1 MLTLSFSNRFD
12 TLADLLVA
20 RLAEHHGPVLAAE
33 PVIVPSAAVQRSL
46 QLRLARHHG
55 VCANLGFSYLAHW
68 LWQRMRQVLPG
79 LPGHSP
85 LDPAV
90 MAWRIDSAFAAPG
103 AFAAYP
109 RLAGYLDHADAVM
122 RHELAQ
128 RVAALFDQYATFRP
142 EWLRGWSATVG
153 DGATPRARQAAPLSP
168 DAPRQAPPLSPDA
181 AWQAAPTSPDTTWQA
196 APNSPDAAWQAALW
210 RQLTAALPA
219 EQRDPAPAFVAALQQ
234 QAEALREAGR
244 LPPRV
249 QVFCLPAMPPLHLQL
264 LQALGQVM
272 DVHVYAMN
280 PCREFW
286 FDVVDA
292 RQLATLAERGEAA
305 FRDVG
310 QPLLAAWG
318 GQAQSQLGL
327 LVDAAGDGAI
337 DDGRYDELPGDTLL
351 ARLHNAILD
360 LAEPEPGGVALA
372 DGDRS
377 LEVHACHSRTREL
390 EVLHDRLLGLLAGDD
405 PPPLDQV
412 LVVTPDLE
420 ATAPLIDAV
429 FGTVPRERFIPY
441 TITGRARSRAN
452 GIARALLQL
461 LALLGSRC
469 GVSEVFGLLQQAPVA
484 RRFGLGADALDRVHE
499 WLRAAAVHW
508 ALDADHRD
516 SLGLPAAARHSLADG
531 LERLMLGY
539 ALPAEVAE
547 PFGDRLPAGPVD
559 GAEALWLGAL
569 GRYLERL
576 DQLRRALA
584 TGPGPRPAAWTAHL
598 AEALDHFIAPAGDE
612 LEDLREVREAV
623 QRLAAQWQH
632 AEHEQPLPLDVVR
645 TALERL
651 LDDPA
656 RGGVPGGS
664 VTFSSMSSLRS
675 LPYRVVCVIG
685 LDDGAFP
692 TATRPPE
699 FDLMA
704 QRPRLGDRQRRTDER
719 NLFLDLLLAAQQ
731 TLHLSHVGR
740 SVRDNAVLPPSVLV
754 SELLECLAPWFGE
767 AWPQARARLVVEH
780 PLQAFSEL
788 PFRADSPPAL
798 RSHHQEYADAL
809 RRRHAAPPPPLHAAA
824 FDDEEDPDDESAAP
838 EPQQPFFA
846 APLPE
851 PDAAWRTLSIDRL
864 VAFFRH
870 PCRFLLRE
878 RLGLLLRQPQDELQD
893 DEAFVPEL
901 PARSALA
908 DRLLPALLAGAGD
921 EAVRRLAQAGT
932 EWPAGAYAREA
943 LDRELVTLRAFAT
956 QLQQQRAAPCLP
968 PHPVD
973 LTLEVNGQ
981 RWRLHGGFAE
991 LRPQGLVG
999 QRYDDARHGDLLAA
1013 WLRHLLLNAQ
1023 PPDGAEPASTWIARD
1038 GVVHFGRLANAPSIL
1053 QDLLALM
1060 DQGLRQPL
1068 YFFPKTAW
1076 RYVTANDSRSQAQ
1089 QGWRGSPM
1097 FPFGEGTDPWIR
1109 LALRGLPDPM
1119 TEAFGDFHRLAHQ
1132 VLDPLR
1138 AALAE
1143 GAA

>member
-1 MLTLSFSNRFD
+1 MLTLAFSNRLD

-20 RLAEHHGPVLAAE
+20 RLAAHPGPVLAAE
-33 PVIVPSAAVQRSL
+33 PVIVPSAAVQRAL
-46 QLRLARHHG
+46 TLRLARQHG
-55 VCANLGFSYLAHW
+55 VCANVGFSYLAHW
-68 LWQRMRQVLPG
+68 LWQRMRQALPG
-79 LPGHSP
+79 LPAFSP

-90 MAWRIDSAFAAPG
+90 LAWRIDAAFAEPG
-103 AFAAYP
+103 AFAGHP
-109 RLAGYLDHADAVM
+109 RLAGYLAHADAVM

-128 RVAALFDQYATFRP
+128 RVAALFDQYATYRP
-142 EWLRGWSATVG
+142 EWLRAWG
-153 DGATPRARQAAPLSP
+153 TPPGEDPPALAAWQLP
-168 DAPRQAPPLSPDA
+168 PRSPDA
-181 AWQAAPTSPDTTWQA
+181 AWQATLWQ
-196 APNSPDAAWQAALW
+196 
-210 RQLTAALPA
+210 QLTAGLPA
-219 EQRDPAPAFVAALQQ
+219 EQRDPAPAFAAVLRQQ
-234 QAEALREAGR
+234 GDALREAGH

-249 QVFCLPAMPPLHLQL
+249 QVFCLPAMPPLHLGL
-264 LQALGQVM
+264 LQALGRVM
-272 DVHVYAMN
+272 DVHVYAIN

-292 RQLATLAERGEAA
+292 GRLATLAERGESA
-305 FRDVG
+305 FREVG

-318 GQAQSQLGL
+318 GQVQSQLGL
-327 LVDAAGDGAI
+327 LVDAAGDEAGGGAI

-360 LAEPEPGGVALA
+360 LAEPEPGSITLD

-377 LEVHACHSRTREL
+377 LEVHVCHSRTREL
-390 EVLHDRLLGLLAGDD
+390 EVLQDRLLGLLAEPD
-405 PPPLDQV
+405 PPPLDQI

-429 FGTVPRERFIPY
+429 FGTAPRERAIPY

-469 GVSEVFGLLQQAPVA
+469 GVSEVYGLLQQAPVA
-484 RRFGLGADALDRVHE
+484 RRFGLSAEALDRVHG
-499 WLRAAAVHW
+499 WLQAASVHW

-516 SLGLPAAARHSLADG
+516 SLGLPAGARHSLADG

-539 ALPAEVAE
+539 ALPADVAE
-547 PFGDRLPAGPVD
+547 PFGDTLPAGPVD

-569 GRYLERL
+569 GRLLERL
-576 DQLRRALA
+576 DRLRRALA
-584 TGPGPRPAAWTAHL
+584 TGTGPHPSAWTTHL
-598 AEALDHFIAPAGDE
+598 GEALDGFIAPANDE

-632 AEHEQPLPLDVVR
+632 AGFDQPLPLDVVR
-645 TALERL
+645 GALEHL

-664 VTFSSMSSLRS
+664 VTFSAMGSLRS

-704 QRPRLGDRQRRTDER
+704 QRPRPGDRQRRTDER
-719 NLFLDLLLAAQQ
+719 NLFLDLLLAAQG

-754 SELLECLAPWFGE
+754 SELLECLGAWFGDGW
-767 AWPQARARLVVEH
+767 AGVRARLVVEH
-780 PLQAFSEL
+780 PLQAFAEA
-788 PFRADSPPAL
+788 PFRTDSPLPL

-809 RRRHAAPPPPLHAAA
+809 RRRHAAPPLTLHASA
-824 FDDEEDPDDESAAP
+824 FDDEDDPDDENAAP

-846 APLPE
+846 QPLPE
-851 PDAAWRTLSIDRL
+851 PDAAWRVLSIDRL

-870 PCRFLLRE
+870 PCRFLLKE
-878 RLGLLLRQPQDELQD
+878 RLGLQLRQPQDELQD
-893 DEAFVPEL
+893 DEAFVPGL
-901 PARSALA
+901 PERSALA
-908 DRLLPALLAGAGD
+908 QRLLPALRAGAD
-921 EAVRRLAQAGT
+921 DAAVRRLAQAGT
-932 EWPAGAYAREA
+932 DWPAGAYAREA
-943 LDRELVTLRAFAT
+943 LDRELVTLHAFAA
-956 QLQQQRAAPCLP
+956 QLQQHQAAPCLP
-968 PHPVD
+968 AHLVD
-973 LTLEVNGQ
+973 LAINVNGHP
-981 RWRLHGGFAE
+981 WRLHGGFAE

-999 QRYDDARHGDLLAA
+999 SRYDDARHGDLLAA

-1023 PPDGAEPASTWIARD
+1023 PPAGVAPASTWIAREE
-1038 GVVHFGRLANAPSIL
+1038 VLRFGRVDNASGTL
-1053 QDLLALM
+1053 HDLLALM
-1060 DQGLRQPL
+1060 DQGLREPL

-1076 RYVTANDSRSQAQ
+1076 RFVTANDSRSEALKA
-1089 QGWRGSPM
+1089 WRGSPM
-1097 FPFGEGTDPWIR
+1097 FPFGEGTDPWVR
-1109 LALRGLPDPM
+1109 LALRGLPDPVS
-1119 TEAFGDFHRLAHQ
+1119 EAFDAFRRLAHA
-1132 VLDPLR
+1132 VLDPLL
-1138 AALAE
+1138 AALADGASDAGD
-1143 GAA
+1143 GAAA

>member
-20 RLAEHHGPVLAAE
+20 RLAERQGAVLAAE
-33 PVIVPSAAVQRSL
+33 PVIVPSAAVQRAL
-46 QLRLARHHG
+46 TLRLAQRHG

-68 LWQRMRQVLPG
+68 LWQRMRQSLPG
-79 LPGHSP
+79 LPAFSP

-90 MAWRIDSAFAAPG
+90 LAWRIDAALATPG
-103 AFAAYP
+103 AFAAHP
-109 RLAGYLDHADAVM
+109 RLAGYLAQADAVM

-142 EWLRGWSATVG
+142 EWLRAWSAR
-153 DGATPRARQAAPLSP
+153 DGEEAPAVP
-168 DAPRQAPPLSPDA
+168 AWQAPPR
-181 AWQAAPTSPDTTWQA
+181 
-196 APNSPDAAWQAALW
+196 SPDAAWQAALW
-210 RQLTAALPA
+210 QQLTAALPP
-219 EQRDPAPAFVAALQQ
+219 EQRDPAPAFAAVLQQ
-234 QAEALREAGR
+234 HGHALRDSGR

-249 QVFCLPAMPPLHLQL
+249 QVFALPAMPPLHLGL
-264 LQALGQVM
+264 LQALGRVM
-272 DVHVYAMN
+272 DVHVYAIN

-292 RQLATLAERGEAA
+292 GRLAALAERGESA

-327 LVDAAGDGAI
+327 LVDAAGDAAGGGAI
-337 DDGRYDELPGDTLL
+337 DDERYDELPGDSLL

-360 LAEPEPGGVALA
+360 LADPEPGSVALA
-372 DGDRS
+372 GDDRS
-377 LEVHACHSRTREL
+377 LEIHVCHSRTREL
-390 EVLHDRLLGLLAGDD
+390 EVLHDRLLGLLADRD
-405 PPPLDQV
+405 PPTLDQI

-429 FGTVPRERFIPY
+429 FGTAPRERYIPY
-441 TITGRARSRAN
+441 SITGRARSRAN

-461 LALLGSRC
+461 LALMGSRC

-484 RRFGLGADALDRVHE
+484 RRFGLGADALDRVHD
-499 WLRAAAVHW
+499 WLQAASVHW

-516 SLGLPAAARHSLADG
+516 SLGLPASSRHSLADG

-539 ALPAEVAE
+539 ALPADVPE
-547 PFGDRLPAGPVD
+547 PFGGTLPAGPVD

-569 GRYLERL
+569 GRALERL
-576 DQLRRALA
+576 DRLRRALA
-584 TGPGPRPAAWTAHL
+584 AGPGPLPAAWTTHL
-598 AEALDHFIAPAGDE
+598 GEALDDFIRPADDE
-612 LEDLREVREAV
+612 LEDQREVREAV

-632 AEHEQPLPLDVVR
+632 SGFGQPLPLDVVR
-645 TALERL
+645 AALERL

-656 RGGVPGGS
+656 RGGVPSGS

-704 QRPRLGDRQRRTDER
+704 QRPRPGDRQRRTDER
-719 NLFLDLLLAAQQ
+719 NLFLDLLLACQG

-754 SELLECLAPWFGE
+754 SELLEGLAPWFGDDWT
-767 AWPQARARLVVEH
+767 AVRARLVIEH
-780 PLQAFSEL
+780 PLQAFAEV
-788 PFRADSPPAL
+788 PFRTDSPPAL
-798 RSHHQEYADAL
+798 RSHHHEYADAL
-809 RRRHAAPPPPLHAAA
+809 RRRHATPPPRLHAMA

-846 APLPE
+846 QPLPA
-851 PDAAWRTLSIDRL
+851 PDDAWRALPIDRL

-870 PCRFLLRE
+870 PCRFLLQQ
-878 RLGLLLRQPQDELQD
+878 RLGLQLRQPQDELAD
-893 DEAFVPEL
+893 DEAFIPDL

-908 DRLLPALLAGAGD
+908 DRLLPVLLAGADDG
-921 EAVRRLAQAGT
+921 AARRLAEAGT

-956 QLQQQRAAPCLP
+956 HLQQHRAAPRLP
-968 PHPVD
+968 PHLVD
-973 LTLEVNGQ
+973 LSIEVNGQ

-1023 PPDGAEPASTWIARD
+1023 PPALVEPVSTWIARD
-1038 GVVHFGRLANAPSIL
+1038 GVTRFGRVGDALGKL
-1053 QDLLALM
+1053 RDLLALM

-1068 YFFPKTAW
+1068 YFFPRTAW

-1119 TEAFGDFHRLAHQ
+1119 TEAFDEFHRLAHA
-1132 VLDPLR
+1132 VLDPLQK
-1138 AALAE
+1138 ALAE
-1143 GAA
+1143 GEAA

>member
-33 PVIVPSAAVQRSL
+33 PVIVPSAAVQRAL
-46 QLRLARHHG
+46 TLRLARRHG
-55 VCANLGFSYLAHW
+55 VCANVGFSYLAHW
-68 LWQRMRQVLPG
+68 LWQCMRQTLPG
-79 LPGHSP
+79 LPAFSP

-90 MAWRIDSAFAAPG
+90 LAWRIDAAFGAPG
-103 AFAAYP
+103 AFAAHP
-109 RLAGYLDHADAVM
+109 RLAGYLAHADAVM
-122 RHELAQ
+122 RHELAD
-128 RVAALFDQYATFRP
+128 RVAALFSEYATFRP
-142 EWLRGWSATVG
+142 EWLRAW
-153 DGATPRARQAAPLSP
+153 GAHEGE
-168 DAPRQAPPLSPDA
+168 DPPALA
-181 AWQAAPTSPDTTWQA
+181 AWQQPPR
-196 APNSPDAAWQAALW
+196 SPDAAWQAALW
-210 RQLTAALPA
+210 RQLTTGLSP
-219 EQRDPAPAFVAALQQ
+219 EQRDPAPAFAAALQRQGAGLRQ
-234 QAEALREAGR
+234 QADSRPADALRPADDALRDAGR

-249 QVFCLPAMPPLHLQL
+249 QVFCLPAMPPLHLGL
-264 LQALGQVM
+264 LQALGRVM
-272 DVHVYAMN
+272 DVHVYAIN

-292 RQLATLAERGEAA
+292 GRLAALAERGESA
-305 FRDVG
+305 FREVG

-327 LVDAAGDGAI
+327 LVDAAGDEAAGGAI
-337 DDGRYDELPGDTLL
+337 DDGRYDEQPGDTLL

-360 LAEPEPGGVALA
+360 LADPEPGSVALD

-377 LEVHACHSRTREL
+377 LEIHVCHSRTREL
-390 EVLHDRLLGLLAGDD
+390 EVLQDRLLGLLAEDD
-405 PPPLDQV
+405 PPALDQI

-429 FGTVPRERFIPY
+429 FGTAPRERAIPY

-484 RRFGLGADALDRVHE
+484 RRFGLGPEALERVHG
-499 WLRAAAVHW
+499 WLQAASVHW

-516 SLGLPAAARHSLADG
+516 SLGLPAGARHSLADG

-539 ALPAEVAE
+539 ALPAHVAE
-547 PFGDRLPAGPVD
+547 PFGDTLPAGPVD

-569 GRYLERL
+569 GRLLERL
-576 DQLRRALA
+576 DRLRRVLA
-584 TGPGPRPAAWTAHL
+584 GAPGPAPSTWTTHL
-598 AEALDHFIAPAGDE
+598 GEALDDFITPADDE

-623 QRLAAQWQH
+623 QRLASQWQH
-632 AEHEQPLPLDVVR
+632 AGFDQPLPLDVVR
-645 TALERL
+645 GALERL

-664 VTFSSMSSLRS
+664 VTFSAMGSLRS

-704 QRPRLGDRQRRTDER
+704 QRPRPGDRQRRTDER
-719 NLFLDLLLAAQQ
+719 NLFLDLLLAAQR

-754 SELLECLAPWFGE
+754 SELLESLAPWFGDGWPE
-767 AWPQARARLVVEH
+767 ARSRLVIEH
-780 PLQAFSEL
+780 PLQAFAEA
-788 PFRADSPPAL
+788 PFRTDSPLPL

-809 RRRHAAPPPPLHAAA
+809 RRRHAGPRPKLHASA
-824 FDDEEDPDDESAAP
+824 FDDEDDPDDESAAP

-846 APLPE
+846 QPLPE
-851 PDAAWRTLSIDRL
+851 PDAAWRELSIDRL

-870 PCRFLLRE
+870 PCRFLLKE
-878 RLGLLLRQPQDELQD
+878 RLGLQLRQPQDELQD
-893 DEAFVPEL
+893 DEPFVPGLFE
-901 PARSALA
+901 RSALA
-908 DRLLPALLAGAGD
+908 ERLLPALRAGAD
-921 EAVRRLAQAGT
+921 DDAVRRLAQAGT
-932 EWPAGAYAREA
+932 DWPAGAYAREA
-943 LDRELVTLRAFAT
+943 LDRELVSLRAFAG
-956 QLQQQRAAPCLP
+956 QLQQHQAESCLP
-968 PHPVD
+968 AHAVD
-973 LTLEVNGQ
+973 LSLDVAGH

-999 QRYDDARHGDLLAA
+999 SRYDDARHGDLLAA

-1023 PPDGAEPASTWIARD
+1023 PPAGVAPTCLASTWIARD
-1038 GVVHFGRLANAPSIL
+1038 EVLRFGRVDNALSHL
-1053 QDLLALM
+1053 RDLLALM

-1076 RYVTANDSRSQAQ
+1076 RFVTASDSRSEA
-1089 QGWRGSPM
+1089 GKAWRGSPM
-1097 FPFGEGTDPWIR
+1097 FPFGEGTDPWVR

-1119 TEAFGDFHRLAHQ
+1119 AEAFDDFRRLSHA
-1132 VLDPLR
+1132 VLDPLLKSM
-1138 AALAE
+1138 ADGG
-1143 GAA
+1143 GA

>member
-20 RLAEHHGPVLAAE
+20 RLAGHPGPVLAAE
-33 PVIVPSAAVQRSL
+33 PVIVPSAAVQRAL
-46 QLRLARHHG
+46 TLRLAQRHG

-68 LWQRMRQVLPG
+68 LWQRLRQALPG
-79 LPGHSP
+79 LPAFSP

-90 MAWRIDSAFAAPG
+90 MAWRIDDAFAEPG
-103 AFAAYP
+103 AFAAHP
-109 RLAGYLDHADAVM
+109 RLDGYLTHADAVM

-128 RVAALFDQYATFRP
+128 RVAALFDQYATYRP
-142 EWLRGWSATVG
+142 EWLRAWAARPGE
-153 DGATPRARQAAPLSP
+153 DTPALPAW
-168 DAPRQAPPLSPDA
+168 QAPPR
-181 AWQAAPTSPDTTWQA
+181 SPDT
-196 APNSPDAAWQAALW
+196 AWQAALW
-210 RQLTAALPA
+210 QQLTATLPP
-219 EQRDPAPAFVAALQQ
+219 ELRDPAPAFLAALQQ
-234 QAEALREAGR
+234 PGGAVPSAGR

-249 QVFCLPAMPPLHLQL
+249 QVFALPAMPPLHLGL
-264 LQALGQVM
+264 LQALGRVM
-272 DVHVYAMN
+272 DVHVYAIN

-292 RQLATLAERGEAA
+292 GRLATLAERGESAL
-305 FRDVG
+305 REVG

-327 LVDAAGDGAI
+327 LVDAAGDAAGDDAGGGAI
-337 DDGRYDELPGDTLL
+337 DDGRYDELPGSTLL
-351 ARLHNAILD
+351 SRLHNAILD
-360 LAEPEPGGVALA
+360 LADPEPGSVALA
-372 DGDRS
+372 DDDRS
-377 LEVHACHSRTREL
+377 LEVHVCHSRTREL
-390 EVLHDRLLGLLAGDD
+390 EVLHDRLLGLLAASD
-405 PPPLDQV
+405 PPTLDQI

-429 FGTVPRERFIPY
+429 FGTAPRERFIPY

-484 RRFGLGADALDRVHE
+484 RRFGLGADALDRVHG
-499 WLRAAAVHW
+499 WLQAASVHW
-508 ALDADHRD
+508 ALDAEHRD
-516 SLGLPAAARHSLADG
+516 SLGLPATARHSLADG

-539 ALPAEVAE
+539 ALPADVRE
-547 PFGDRLPAGPVD
+547 PFGDALPAGPVD

-569 GRYLERL
+569 GRLLEHL
-576 DQLRRALA
+576 DRLRRALA
-584 TGPGPRPAAWTAHL
+584 TGPGPRPAAWAAHL
-598 AEALDHFIAPAGDE
+598 GQALDDFIRPADDE
-612 LEDLREVREAV
+612 LEDQREVREAV

-632 AEHEQPLPLDVVR
+632 AGFDQPLPLDVVR
-645 TALERL
+645 AALERL

-675 LPYRVVCVIG
+675 LPYRVICVIG

-704 QRPRLGDRQRRTDER
+704 QRPRPGDRQRRTDER
-719 NLFLDLLLAAQQ
+719 NLFLDLLLAAQG

-754 SELLECLAPWFGE
+754 SELLESLAPWFGDGW
-767 AWPQARARLVVEH
+767 AAVRSRLVVEH
-780 PLQAFSEL
+780 PLQAFAEA
-788 PFRADSPPAL
+788 PFRTDSPPAL

-809 RRRHAAPPPPLHAAA
+809 RRRHAAPPPPLHATA

-846 APLPE
+846 QPLPA
-851 PDAAWRTLSIDRL
+851 PDAAWREVPIDRL

-870 PCRFLLRE
+870 PCRFLLQQ
-878 RLGLLLRQPQDELQD
+878 RLGLQLRQPQDELLD

-908 DRLLPALLAGAGD
+908 ERLLPALLAGAD
-921 EAVRRLAQAGT
+921 DDAARRLAQAGT

-956 QLQQQRAAPCLP
+956 QLQQHRAAPCLP
-968 PHPVD
+968 PHLVD
-973 LTLEVNGQ
+973 LSLDVNGQ

-1023 PPDGAEPASTWIARD
+1023 PPAAAEPASTWIARD
-1038 GVVHFGRLANAPSIL
+1038 QVVRFGRVDNALSIL
-1053 QDLLALM
+1053 HDLIALM

-1068 YFFPKTAW
+1068 YFFPRTAW
-1076 RYVTANDSRSQAQ
+1076 RYIHANDSRSQAQ

-1119 TEAFGDFHRLAHQ
+1119 SEAFEDFHRLAHA

-1138 AALAE
+1138 DALAAVE
-1143 GAA
+1143 VP

>member
-12 TLADLLVA
+12 TLSDLLVK

-33 PVIVPSAAVQRSL
+33 PVIVPSAAVQRAL
-46 QLRLARHHG
+46 TLRLARRHG

-79 LPGHSP
+79 LPAHSP

-90 MAWRIDSAFAAPG
+90 MAWRIDAAFAAPG

-109 RLAGYLDHADAVM
+109 RLAGYLGQADAVM

-128 RVAALFDQYATFRP
+128 RVAALFDQYATYRP
-142 EWLRGWSATVG
+142 EWLRAWATVHDG
-153 DGATPRARQAAPLSP
+153 DDPSAIPPAARPLGG
-168 DAPRQAPPLSPDA
+168 DRQAPPR
-181 AWQAAPTSPDTTWQA
+181 
-196 APNSPDAAWQAALW
+196 SPDAAWQAALW
-210 RQLTAALPA
+210 HQLTTLLPP

-234 QAEALREAGR
+234 QAEALRQAGR

-264 LQALGQVM
+264 LRALGRVM
-272 DVHVYAMN
+272 DVHVYALN

-305 FRDVG
+305 FRDIG

-327 LVDAAGDGAI
+327 LVDAAGDAAGDGAADGAGGGAI
-337 DDGRYDELPGDTLL
+337 DDERYDELPGGTLL
-351 ARLHNAILD
+351 ARLHNAILALED
-360 LAEPEPGGVALA
+360 PAPGSVALA
-372 DGDRS
+372 EGDRS
-377 LEVHACHSRTREL
+377 LEVHACHSRSREL

-412 LVVTPDLE
+412 LVVTPDLD

-429 FGTVPRERFIPY
+429 FGTAPRERFIPY
-441 TITGRARSRAN
+441 SITGRARSRAN

-484 RRFGLGADALDRVHE
+484 RRFGLGAEALDRVHE
-499 WLRAAAVHW
+499 WLRAADVHW

-516 SLGLPAAARHSLADG
+516 SLGLPAAACHSLADG

-569 GRYLERL
+569 GRCLDHL

-584 TGPGPRPAAWTAHL
+584 TGPGPLPAAWSTHL
-598 AEALDHFIAPAGDE
+598 AEALDHFIAPADDE

-632 AEHEQPLPLDVVR
+632 AAHEQPLPLDVVR
-645 TALERL
+645 AALERL

-692 TATRPPE
+692 TAARPPE

-767 AWPQARARLVVEH
+767 SWPQARARLVVEH

-788 PFRADSPPAL
+788 PFRSDSRPAL

-809 RRRHAAPPPPLHAAA
+809 RRRHAAPPPRLHAPA
-824 FDDEEDPDDESAAP
+824 FDDEEDPDDQNTAP

-851 PDAAWRTLSIDRL
+851 PDAAWRELPIDRL

-878 RLGLLLRQPQDELQD
+878 RLGLQLRQPQDELQD

-908 DRLLPALLAGAGD
+908 DRLLPALLAGAD
-921 EAVRRLAQAGT
+921 DAALRRLAQAGT

-956 QLQQQRAAPCLP
+956 QLLQQRAEPCLP
-968 PHPVD
+968 PHLVD
-973 LTLEVNGQ
+973 LTLQVSGQ

-991 LRPQGLVG
+991 LRPHGLVG

-1023 PPDGAEPASTWIARD
+1023 PPAGAEPASTWIARD
-1038 GVVHFGRLANAPSIL
+1038 GVVHFGRVDNALSTL
-1053 QDLLALM
+1053 QDLLALL
-1060 DQGLRQPL
+1060 DQGLRRPL

-1076 RYVTANDSRSQAQ
+1076 RYVGANDSRSQAL

-1119 TEAFGDFHRLAHQ
+1119 TEAFDEFHRLAHQ
-1132 VLDPLR
+1132 VLDPLQ
-1138 AALAE
+1138 AALKE
-1143 GAA
+1143 GPA